1 MALSLR
7 AVLFDLDGTLLDTAP
22 DMVGAL
28 NALRRE
34 QSLAP
39 MPYEAIRSAVSHGA
53 ARVVKAGFP
62 DANPEEALQL
72 QRRFLEIYRSALSR
86 ETRLFPGM
94 DAVLDALASWHIKSG
109 IVTNKAAWLTEP
121 LLEELGLRHRFACV
135 VSGDTLAERKPH
147 PLPLLHAAALAEVS
161 PSECIYI
168 GDAERDVQAAHAAA
182 MPALV
187 ANYGYLRP
195 DEDARQWGGDG
206 YLERPLDLLDW
217 LKASG
222 RL

>member
-1 MALSLR
+1 MALR

-34 QSLAP
+34 ELLAP
-39 MPYEAIRSAVSHGA
+39 MPYDSIRSAVSHGA

-62 DANPEEALQL
+62 DASPESLTKLQ
-72 QRRFLEIYRSALSR
+72 QRFLEIYRGALSR

-94 DAVLDALASWHIKSG
+94 DQVLDALSSWRIKIG

-121 LLEELGLRHRFACV
+121 LLKELGLRERFACV

-147 PLPLLHAAALAEVS
+147 PKPLLHAAALAEVA
-161 PSECIYI
+161 PSECIYV

-187 ANYGYLRP
+187 ANYGYLRE
-195 DEDARQWGGDG
+195 DEDSSHWGGDG
-206 YLERPLDLLDW
+206 YLQRPLDLLDW

>member
-1 MALSLR
+1 MALR

-22 DMVGAL
+22 DMIGAL

-34 QSLAP
+34 ESLDP
-39 MPYEAIRSAVSHGA
+39 MPYDMIRAAVSHGA

-62 DANPEEALQL
+62 DASPEIALQL
-72 QRRFLEIYRSALSR
+72 QQRFLEIYRKALSR

-94 DAVLDALASWHIKSG
+94 SDVLDALARLSIKSG

-121 LLEELGLRHRFACV
+121 LLEELGLRERFACV

-147 PLPLLHAAALAEVS
+147 PLPLLHAAALAGVS
-161 PSECIYI
+161 SSECIYV

-187 ANYGYLRP
+187 ANYGYLRA
-195 DEDARQWGGDG
+195 DEDASQWGGDG

-217 LKASG
+217 LNASG

>member
-1 MALSLR
+1 MALR

-28 NALRRE
+28 NALRHE
-34 QSLAP
+34 ELLAP
-39 MPYEAIRSAVSHGA
+39 MPYDAIRSVVSHGA

-62 DANPEEALQL
+62 DASPEITLQL

-94 DAVLDALASWHIKSG
+94 SDVLDALARSSIKSG

-121 LLEELGLRHRFACV
+121 LLEELGLRERFACV

-147 PLPLLHAAALAEVS
+147 PLPLQHAAALAGVL
-161 PSECIYI
+161 PGECIYV

-187 ANYGYLRP
+187 ANYGYLRA
-195 DEDARQWGGDG
+195 DEDASQWGGDG
-206 YLERPLDLLDW
+206 YLDRPLDLLDW